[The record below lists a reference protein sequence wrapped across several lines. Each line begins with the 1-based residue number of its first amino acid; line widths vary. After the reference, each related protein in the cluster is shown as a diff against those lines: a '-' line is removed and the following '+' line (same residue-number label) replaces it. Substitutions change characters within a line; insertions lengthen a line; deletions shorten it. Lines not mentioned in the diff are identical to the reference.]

1 MTTTPPPPPDPNE
14 PPSESSYPVYPGT
27 PAEEPDPS
35 TDVGGLPTHP
45 GSSPGESGRAAAT
58 AQPSSIRL
66 AVRLMWAGA
75 ALSVVS
81 LIVTLATLDSLKSDI
96 RDSLRKSDANY
107 TQSSLDAA
115 YSIAIGGAVFAAL
128 VGVGLWLWMAWKNGE
143 GRRWARVVAT
153 VLGGINLLSTLYTL
167 TAGRSTAAS
176 MVLAVVNLVLA
187 AVILVL
193 LWRKESSDFYSA
205 RSQPRMV

>member
-14 PPSESSYPVYPGT
+14 PPRESSYPVYPGT
-27 PAEEPDPS
+27 PADEPPR
-35 TDVGGLPTHP
+35 
-45 GSSPGESGRAAAT
+45 ESGRVVSAAR
-58 AQPSSIRL
+58 PSSIRL

-75 ALSVVS
+75 VLSVVS
-81 LIVTLATLDSLKSDI
+81 LIVMFATLDSLKSDI

-115 YSIAIGGAVFAAL
+115 YAVAIGGAVFAAL

-143 GRRWARVVAT
+143 GRSWARVVAT
-153 VLGGINLLSTLYTL
+153 VLAGINLLSTIYTL
-167 TAGRSTAAS
+167 TAGRSTGAS
-176 MVLAVVNLVLA
+176 MAIAVVNLVLA

-193 LWRKESSDFYSA
+193 LWRKESSDFYA
-205 RSQPRMV
+205 ERSRPGLA